1 MNYPAASGRGIEKTN
16 KFRAESVRLQEY
28 DYSMEGAYFV
38 TICTKN
44 KKMSLGY
51 IVRGQFRN
59 TPQSKIIQKCWLDL
73 PKHYPNC
80 VLDEFVI
87 MPNHVHSIIIIN
99 NPTVET
105 GLKPV
110 STAVNSR
117 HSLSEMVR
125 AFKTFSAR
133 EINILQATQGQ
144 PFWQSRFYDHIIRNN
159 YELNRIRQY
168 IIDNP
173 SNWEKDRNNNV
184 ENLYI

>member
-1 MNYPAASGRGIEKTN
+1 MPLFQN
-16 KFRAESVRLQEY
+16 KFHAESARLQEY

-38 TICTKN
+38 TICTRGKEHRFGKIVN
-44 KKMSLGY
+44 GQLLG
-51 IVRGQFRN
+51 
-59 TPQSKIIQKCWLDL
+59 TPQSKITQKYWLAL

-87 MPNHVHSIIIIN
+87 MPNHVHGIIIIN

-110 STAVNSR
+110 STAVNSK
-117 HSLSEMVR
+117 HPLSEMVR

-133 EINILQATQGQ
+133 EINILQGTQGQ

-173 SNWEKDRNNNV
+173 FNWGKDRNNI